1 MRQDT
6 KNRQPPNIIVSETDH
21 QRLTTLATAAL
32 SRIPDVAGDLLS
44 EMDRARIVRP
54 GKISPTVIQMGSVI
68 EFQSEIDDQKRIT
81 LVYPGEADI
90 AEGKISILTPL
101 GTALIGLSQGQSVM
115 WTARNGRQLTLNIL
129 AVEQPTVPAI

>member
-6 KNRQPPNIIVSETDH
+6 KNRQPPDIIVSETDH
-21 QRLTTLATAAL
+21 KRLTTLATAAL
-32 SRIPDVAGDLLS
+32 GRLPDVAADLLS

-54 GKISPTVIQMGSVI
+54 GKISPTVVQMGSVI
-68 EFQSEIDDQKRIT
+68 EFQSEIDDLKRIT

-129 AVEQPTVPAI
+129 AVGQQTVPAI